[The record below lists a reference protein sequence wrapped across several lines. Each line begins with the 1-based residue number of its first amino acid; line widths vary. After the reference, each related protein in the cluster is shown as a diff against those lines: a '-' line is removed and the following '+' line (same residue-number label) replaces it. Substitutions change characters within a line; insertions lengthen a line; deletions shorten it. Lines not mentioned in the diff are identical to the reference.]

1 MVGWLV
7 SWLVG
12 NAVFSETALKIF
24 LIFCMK
30 LGDYKGRK
38 VTEPDF
44 WKKFLIWRYSRK
56 GLQISPKSDT
66 LIFFSKTAL
75 MIFLVFGLKLVL
87 NMTFNV
93 NESYFSG
100 KFAIWIYLTSK
111 SSTFGCFLTI
121 RRSSQCILVSF
132 FVLRDSL
139 RISYYSQ
146 PLAELGITWSSH
158 LDMFI

>member
-1 MVGWLV
+1 
-7 SWLVG
+7 
-12 NAVFSETALKIF
+12 
-24 LIFCMK
+24 MK
-30 LGDYKGRK
+30 LGTINVEKSQSRIF
-38 VTEPDF
+38 E
-44 WKKFLIWRYSRK
+44 KKILIWRYSRK
-56 GLQISPKSDT
+56 HLQISPKSET
-66 LIFFSKTAL
+66 FIFFSKTAL

-111 SSTFGCFLTI
+111 SSKFGCFLTI
-121 RRSSQCILVSF
+121 RRSGQCILVSF

-146 PLAELGITWSSH
+146 PLAELGIT
-158 LDMFI
+158 

>member
-1 MVGWLV
+1 
-7 SWLVG
+7 
-12 NAVFSETALKIF
+12 
-24 LIFCMK
+24 
-30 LGDYKGRK
+30 
-38 VTEPDF
+38 
-44 WKKFLIWRYSRK
+44 
-56 GLQISPKSDT
+56 
-66 LIFFSKTAL
+66 

-139 RISYYSQ
+139 RISYYSE
-146 PLAELGITWSSH
+146 PLAELGIT
-158 LDMFI
+158 